1 MANMRVRMAELQDA
15 TRLAELSKVLGY
27 PVEAEQ
33 LADRLETILR
43 KKEHAVFVAITP
55 TDSVVGWIH
64 ATEQLV
70 LESGPSCEILGLVV
84 DANQRGHGIGR
95 LLVGQVEEWAIDRGL
110 RQITV
115 RSNIIRVESHPFYER
130 LGFARVKTQHAYR
143 KELT

>member
-1 MANMRVRMAELQDA
+1 MINIRKARLSDA
-15 TRLAELSKVLGY
+15 TGLAKLSEVLGY
-27 PVEAEQ
+27 PVEEKQ
-33 LADRLETILR
+33 ITERLKSLSRR
-43 KKEHAVFVAITP
+43 KDHVVFAAVSH

-95 LLVGQVEEWAIDRGL
+95 QLVKQVEEWAIDRGL

-115 RSNIIRVESHPFYER
+115 RSNIIRAESHPFYER
-130 LGFARVKTQHAYR
+130 LGYARVKTQHAYR
-143 KELT
+143 KER